1 MVPVLGAE
9 FVDLR
14 SGPLIKLGETFGR
27 DEIGFETRGAGLL
40 SLVLI
45 CLLIESFFR
54 RSIILFPFI
63 FPESREDWPFGFER
77 FGSMETFEAIDSL
90 FLFPSLS

>member
-54 RSIILFPFI
+54 RSIILFPSSFLNQ
-63 FPESREDWPFGFER
+63 ER
-77 FGSMETFEAIDSL
+77 TDRLDLKDSAQWKL
-90 FLFPSLS
+90 LKPLIHYFYSLL